1 MSSFLYPS
9 LEPIRTD
16 LREDD
21 GNVMSELIMTV
32 SETWAEADRADERSV
47 TDNGDRL
54 DRAAAVVLERI
65 ARGGRI
71 LAIGNGGSACDA
83 DRLVRLLLGVVP
95 ARSLLDPAVLS
106 ALANDVGAARVFARQ
121 VETFAAACDVVVA
134 FSTSGVSPNII
145 GALKAARQA
154 GAATIAFA
162 GYDGAGLAHS
172 PDVDVCLR
180 VASESVHRIQETQGA
195 LCDAL
200 VARLRDGDITK
211 ASTVKAAP

>member
-9 LEPIRTD
+9 LESVPTD
-16 LREDD
+16 LRGDD
-21 GNVMSELIMTV
+21 GNVMSELITTV
-32 SETWAEADRADERSV
+32 RETWAEADRADERSV
-47 TDNGDRL
+47 TDNGDHL
-54 DRAAAVVLERI
+54 DRAAALVLERI

-95 ARSLLDPAVLS
+95 ARSLLDHAVLS

-121 VETFAAACDVVVA
+121 VETFAAASDVLVA
-134 FSTSGVSPNII
+134 FSTSGASPNIL

-162 GYDGAGLAHS
+162 GYDGAGLAGS
-172 PDVDVCLR
+172 PDVDVCLG
-180 VASESVHRIQETQGA
+180 VASSSVHRIQETQGA
-195 LCDAL
+195 LCDAF
-200 VARLRDGDITK
+200 VARLREAT
-211 ASTVKAAP
+211 TVKEAP

>member
-9 LEPIRTD
+9 LESVRTD

-21 GNVMSELIMTV
+21 GNAMSELITTV
-32 SETWAEADRADERSV
+32 RETWAEAETADERSV

-54 DRAAAVVLERI
+54 DRAAALVLERI

-83 DRLVRLLLGVVP
+83 DRLVRLLRGVVP
-95 ARSLLDPAVLS
+95 ARSLLDHAVLS

-121 VETFAAACDVVVA
+121 VETFAASSDVVVA
-134 FSTSGVSPNII
+134 FSTSGASPNII

-162 GYDGAGLAHS
+162 GYAGAGLTDS
-172 PDVDVCLR
+172 PDVDVCLC

-200 VARLRDGDITK
+200 VARLRKPTILK
-211 ASTVKAAP
+211 VAP